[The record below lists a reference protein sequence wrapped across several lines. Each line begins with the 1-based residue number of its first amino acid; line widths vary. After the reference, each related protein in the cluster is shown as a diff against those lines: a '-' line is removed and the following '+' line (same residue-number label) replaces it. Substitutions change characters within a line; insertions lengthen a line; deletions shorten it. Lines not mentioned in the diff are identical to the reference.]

1 MLALTLKQLQNRQ
14 TISHICKST
23 GEVLYEQTQINT
35 AFREYF
41 SKLYQSEGPINE
53 NEMEA
58 FFQDISLPTLKEE
71 ERESLEAP
79 VTEREILAALKA
91 FPTGKAPGND
101 GFTIE
106 LYKCLQNNLSPLT
119 LLFNDILTNHSMP
132 LTMPQATISLL
143 LKPGND
149 HSQMTNFRPISML
162 NNDYKMFAK
171 IRNSQNAHGDR
182 HFLIDPS

>member
-1 MLALTLKQLQNRQ
+1 MLALRLKQLQHRQ
-14 TISHICKST
+14 SISHICKSPA
-23 GEVLYEQTQINT
+23 EVIYEQTQINT
-35 AFREYF
+35 AFREYY

-79 VTEREILAALKA
+79 VREREILAALKA

-106 LYKCLQNNLSPLT
+106 LYKCLQNNLSP
-119 LLFNDILTNHSMP
+119 IL
-132 LTMPQATISLL
+132 
-143 LKPGND
+143 
-149 HSQMTNFRPISML
+149 
-162 NNDYKMFAK
+162 YY
-171 IRNSQNAHGDR
+171 
-182 HFLIDPS
+182 